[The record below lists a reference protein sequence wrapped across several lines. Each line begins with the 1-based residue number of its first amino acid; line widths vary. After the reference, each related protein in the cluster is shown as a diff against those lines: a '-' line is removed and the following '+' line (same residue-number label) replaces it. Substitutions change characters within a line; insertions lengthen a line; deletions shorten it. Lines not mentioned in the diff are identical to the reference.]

1 MKNTKRNTFIVFLIT
16 IVILFF
22 VLKDDYQTILNNLIV
37 ANKWYILFGIV
48 LIFLYWLLKSL
59 CLYVI
64 VKEYNPNVKLRK
76 MFHQTVITQ
85 FFNGITPFSTG
96 GQPMQVYMLK
106 KSGVKLGAATNIIV
120 QEFIMYQMALIVMG
134 IFALLANWYYNFFT
148 VSSTLQNLIILGFII
163 NIIVGVVLLFISFS
177 RKFNDFVGKLIIKI
191 ATKVKLVKDQ
201 EKVLLKWEEKLSE
214 FNGSAKIFKKKKSL
228 FVKCFF
234 YNLLALTVF
243 YVIPFYIFLSLDSS
257 LSISIPA
264 VITSSAFILMIGN
277 FVPIPG
283 GSGGIE
289 YGFLQFFKSFTSP
302 SMVLSALIVWRF
314 ITYYIGI
321 IVGGISLGFFKGEEK
336 KV

>member
-1 MKNTKRNTFIVFLIT
+1 M
-16 IVILFF
+16 FF

-148 VSSTLQNLIILGFII
+148 VSSALQSLIILGFII

>member
-148 VSSTLQNLIILGFII
+148 VSSALQSLIILGFII